1 MSPLIRLNFGPS
13 EAPNEVTWAR
23 GRLPDRTYIHATFT
37 LDLPASQDY
46 GQPARYVVK
55 VFDEPNP
62 PLDEKQYPELDYT
75 EEVVHTTP
83 AGRKQIKLQIA
94 REAGLVRK
102 IQIQRVP
109 TGDTTKLENLLT
121 LDREA
126 SSRLIELIQTLQY
139 IPVDGGEPTLRLDD
153 QTIQDFFR
161 DPDAVLGAYRRNPET
176 FRSIIKN
183 DPSAEDLVAIAH
195 RRQVVAH
202 FRQLLDDAEY
212 FEAQRLSLGAD
223 VGKEGVWQALL
234 EAEPWILGVTL
245 SGQLLTS
252 WDTTRLEQVVS
263 GFSVGGPAKRTDA
276 LMQTNGQIRSL
287 VFAEIKHHDTALITN
302 EQYKSGAE
310 YRPGCW
316 PPSVE
321 LAGGVTQLQQT
332 VLLAREQLGEALEKL
347 DDAGAETGE
356 KAFIVRPRSYLI
368 IGHLRKLRGLSGVH
382 RAKYRSFELYRRNLY
397 EPDVITFD
405 ELLARAE
412 WHVQAVEADVV
423 GQ

>member
-1 MSPLIRLNFGPS
+1 MHS
-13 EAPNEVTWAR
+13 
-23 GRLPDRTYIHATFT
+23 
-37 LDLPASQDY
+37 
-46 GQPARYVVK
+46 
-55 VFDEPNP
+55 
-62 PLDEKQYPELDYT
+62 
-75 EEVVHTTP
+75 TP

-94 REAGLVRK
+94 REAGLVRE

-109 TGDTTKLENLLT
+109 TGDATKLENLLT

-126 SSRLIELIQTLQY
+126 SARLIDLIQTLQY
-139 IPVDGGEPTLRLDD
+139 IPVEGGESTVRLDD
-153 QTIQDFFR
+153 QTIRDFFR
-161 DPDAVLGAYRRNPET
+161 DPDALHRAYRRNPAT
-176 FRSIIKN
+176 FRSIIEN

-195 RRQVVAH
+195 RREVVAH
-202 FRQLLDDAEY
+202 FRQLLDDEQY
-212 FEAQRLSLGAD
+212 FEAQRLSLGRD

-234 EAEPWILGVTL
+234 EAEPWILGITL

-252 WDTTRLEQVVS
+252 WDDARLEQVVA

-287 VFAEIKHHDTALITN
+287 VFAEIKHHDTPLITN

-316 PPSVE
+316 PPSVD

-356 KAFIVRPRSYLI
+356 KAYIVRPRSYLI
-368 IGHLRKLRGLSGVH
+368 IGHLRKLRGPRKPRPSPSGSTVVI
-382 RAKYRSFELYRRNLY
+382 RAHDRARSALWRAGLGRPVVVPVKGAAEASPVRCAPQLPGARTGGRRRML
-397 EPDVITFD
+397 T
-405 ELLARAE
+405 RAE
-412 WHVQAVEADVV
+412 RENWIAVC
-423 GQ
+423 